1 MFNPEIFIPMKASYG
16 TKGERKKGKGVL
28 TVISSKKNGHRIIIP
43 VDLAEEL
50 QLNGTVQMGFQ
61 ENRLVLGKRLPN
73 TEGAFVLKTLSKRK
87 LVLYSTSAV
96 KRIVDVMELDFSQ
109 KVSHTFYDLEMDEWE
124 GNPIALFEKEGEG

>member
-1 MFNPEIFIPMKASYG
+1 M
-16 TKGERKKGKGVL
+16 
-28 TVISSKKNGHRIIIP
+28 ISSKKNGHRIIIP